1 MTKSKKLTI
10 LGIVLITVGCFFAG
24 KTYGADE
31 EIIVDNSTGIIN
43 QVTAGWYDQKISDGQ
58 YSETETPFG
67 QIDFSFGSIG
77 NLDFDGGI
85 EYITD
90 GFDRVDYTLGT
101 SFMRVK
107 TDLVI
112 KGDSRKRTAFELD
125 AYCGLPFIPFFD
137 ADLKVTLTDNNR
149 GDVFQ
154 DVNYLPSLV
163 LSKAH
168 HLEVFDLGIRVGG
181 ELGRSY
187 NMVDNYDYHRL
198 FGRLT
203 KGITSNVD
211 VFGQVDLLTNN
222 EENLSNEESFYVGIV
237 TKF

>member
-1 MTKSKKLTI
+1 MC
-10 LGIVLITVGCFFAG
+10 V
-24 KTYGADE
+24 E
-31 EIIVDNSTGIIN
+31 
-43 QVTAGWYDQKISDGQ
+43 
-58 YSETETPFG
+58 
-67 QIDFSFGSIG
+67 
-77 NLDFDGGI
+77 
-85 EYITD
+85 
-90 GFDRVDYTLGT
+90 
-101 SFMRVK
+101 

-112 KGDSRKRTAFELD
+112 KSDSRKRTAIELD
-125 AYCGLPFIPFFD
+125 TYYGLPFIPFFD
-137 ADLKVTLTDNNR
+137 AYLKVTFADNNR

-154 DVNYLPSLV
+154 DVNYVPSLV
-163 LSKAH
+163 ISKGYRFEA
-168 HLEVFDLGIRVGG
+168 FDLGLRVGG

-198 FGRLT
+198 FSRLT